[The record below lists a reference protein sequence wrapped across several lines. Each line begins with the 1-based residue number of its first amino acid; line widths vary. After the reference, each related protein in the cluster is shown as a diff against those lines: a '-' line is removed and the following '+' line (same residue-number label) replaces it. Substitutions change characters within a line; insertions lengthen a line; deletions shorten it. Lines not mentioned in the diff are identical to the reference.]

1 MFTLVENSTG
11 SEKTVMVG
19 WRGKAGSGRLGGT
32 EGRLPT
38 SQPPSQPRMKEIS
51 EVGIDTGKS
60 VECTTQI

>member
-32 EGRLPT
+32 GGRLPT
-38 SQPPSQPRMKEIS
+38 SQPPSQPWMKES